1 MVVAVTSNKECI
13 LTSLIG
19 KWSSIILLS
28 LTESDCGSR
37 MQKNDKSTISRKCV
51 SQTPNDKI
59 GWQNFHINI
68 ILKKKLYVGN
78 VPPLVPIF
86 PLAPLPPNFNVD
98 FWNIREHVTA
108 KRNLPTLKM
117 GEGGCFLGPLI
128 EMPFWLLIFLT
139 FLQFCQ
145 QFCRWVSEENF
156 FRMTLVHLFLHS
168 QTTLRCDMRLQD
180 HSWQNC

>member
-1 MVVAVTSNKECI
+1 MVINDFVISYWIWVWVRDAK
-13 LTSLIG
+13 
-19 KWSSIILLS
+19 
-28 LTESDCGSR
+28 
-37 MQKNDKSTISRKCV
+37 KNDKATIYRKFV

-59 GWQNFHINI
+59 GWQNFHITI
-68 ILKKKLYVGN
+68 ILMRILYGEN
-78 VPPLVPIF
+78 VPPFLPGF
-86 PLAPLPPNFNVD
+86 PWAPLPPNFNVD
-98 FWNIREHVTA
+98 FWNIIEHVAA
-108 KRNLPTLKM
+108 KKIYQHWKWGR
-117 GEGGCFLGPLI
+117 GGCFLEPFI
-128 EMPFWLLIFLT
+128 EMSFWLLISFT